1 VEESK
6 YQPHNTRDC
15 MSEKGASVGDWGK
28 RGGRI
33 VIDKVGVKKV
43 ELIGKGVADFGESEE
58 GGGGDVMEA

>member
-6 YQPHNTRDC
+6 CQPHNTCDC
-15 MSEKGASVGDWGK
+15 MSEKGASVGFWGK

-43 ELIGKGVADFGESEE
+43 ELMGEGVVNFGESEE
-58 GGGGDVMEA
+58 GGDVMEA

>member
-1 VEESK
+1 
-6 YQPHNTRDC
+6 

>member
-1 VEESK
+1 MEESK

-15 MSEKGASVGDWGK
+15 MSEKGGSVGFWGK

-43 ELIGKGVADFGESEE
+43 ELIGEGVANFGESEE
-58 GGGGDVMEA
+58 GGDVMEA